1 MKTKNIRSIAVAL
14 GLLLVGVM
22 PMTALA
28 AVPTIANVSPS
39 AVVTGNG
46 AFTLTVN
53 GTNFDNNSMVNVNGS
68 ARTTTYVSPTQVTA
82 SIPAADLTA
91 VGTLNVTVAN
101 PGTGGGTSNTASL
114 TVGNTVPVITSISP
128 TSTASGSGALTLTVN
143 GSNFTSGSMV
153 RVNGSN
159 RTTTHV
165 SANQLTASIPV
176 ADLVSAGT
184 LSITV
189 ANPTPGGGIS
199 NAQNF
204 TVTGTATNPIP
215 MISSISPAS
224 VVAGNGAFTL
234 TISGSNFN
242 TSSVVK
248 FNGINKA
255 TTFVSGALVT
265 ATIPAADVAM
275 TGSHIVNV
283 VNPAP
288 GGGTSNSILF
298 TIAPTTGT
306 PQLPDTGFGPAEE
319 SSAAGLM
326 AAVIVMLATIGTA
339 LIVRRARLAK

>member
-1 MKTKNIRSIAVAL
+1 MKIKNIRSIAVAL
-14 GLLLVGVM
+14 SLLLVGVM

-28 AVPTIANVSPS
+28 AVPTITSISPS
-39 AVVTGNG
+39 AVVTGSG
-46 AFTLTVN
+46 AFALTVN
-53 GTNFDNNSMVNVNGS
+53 GTNFDANSLVNVNGS
-68 ARTTTYVSPTQVTA
+68 ARTTTFISPTQVTA

-101 PGTGGGTSNTASL
+101 PGAGGG
-114 TVGNTVPVITSISP
+114 V
-128 TSTASGSGALTLTVN
+128 
-143 GSNFTSGSMV
+143 
-153 RVNGSN
+153 
-159 RTTTHV
+159 
-165 SANQLTASIPV
+165 
-176 ADLVSAGT
+176 
-184 LSITV
+184 
-189 ANPTPGGGIS
+189 S

-215 MISSISPAS
+215 IISSISPAL
-224 VVAGNGAFTL
+224 VVAGSGAFTL
-234 TISGSNFN
+234 TVDGANFN

-255 TTFVSGALVT
+255 TTFVSSTQVRA
-265 ATIPAADVAM
+265 AIAAADVAM

-283 VNPAP
+283 VNPTP

-319 SSAAGLM
+319 SSAAGLL
-326 AAVIVMLATIGTA
+326 AAAIVMLATIGTA